1 MKTALRAWLICLLA
15 LATLASAQERHNFIA
30 VNNRVLDDSAGPFY
44 FIAQGNNRD
53 AFALAGALAASLGAS
68 LSFDSAAKRLIFYRD
83 GTTVVLRATADIN
96 QGLVKQPGAL
106 TVNGVSRDSPL
117 AILVGGRSLVA
128 ITPLAEA
135 LGARVTWDSVS
146 RVIFI
151 DDRPPAHV
159 TPTAPRLDRPDIG
172 LHDGFT
178 RVALSLP
185 VGVSYRVAVNA
196 SQLAVTFTGARAEA
210 FSLVPDSPNVR
221 NVRLVSGDDGVTL
234 IIQSAHPLT
243 MAGQGFRVGYLPPDG
258 RRPLGRLFIDFGT
271 ALQGQ
276 PVEALQGSVE
286 APPVPPEAPR
296 QPSSARPPAGIR
308 PVIIVDAGHGGHDG
322 GAQGFVSEKVVVL
335 AISIKVQALL
345 EAAGFEVIMS
355 RAGDYFISLSDRSAL
370 ATPERSLFVSIH
382 VNSAENRAAHGIET
396 WVFGQP
402 LNEAALQQAIRENGG
417 GELGRAL
424 TREALSH
431 VNAISKD
438 LLAQEQL
445 HFSRLLAEMIQSS
458 LIEATGAV
466 DRGVR
471 QSAFYVLRNARIP
484 AVLLELGFVR
494 HPVEGP
500 KLGTESY
507 QTKLAEA
514 IVAGIINFYEQNG
527 AVVQR

>member
-1 MKTALRAWLICLLA
+1 MTTALRVWLTCLLA
-15 LATLASAQERHNFIA
+15 LSALALAQERHNFLA

-53 AFALAGALAASLGAS
+53 AFALAGALATSLGAR
-68 LSFDSAAKRLIFYRD
+68 LSFDSATRRLTFYRD

-96 QGLVKQPGAL
+96 EGLVKQPGAL

-117 AILVGGRSLVA
+117 GILVGGRSFVA

-135 LGARVTWDSVS
+135 LGARVSWDSAS

-151 DDRPPAHV
+151 DDHPAL
-159 TPTAPRLDRPDIG
+159 PTAARLGRPDIG

-185 VGVSYRVAVNA
+185 IGVSYRVAVNA
-196 SQLAVTFTGARAEA
+196 SQLVVTFTGVQAEA

-221 NVRLVSGDDGVTL
+221 NMRLVADGDGVTL

-243 MAGQGFRVGYLPPDG
+243 VAGQGFRVGYLPPDG
-258 RRPLGRLFIDFGT
+258 QRPLGRLFIDFGA

-276 PVEALQGSVE
+276 PVEALQGSVA
-286 APPVPPEAPR
+286 APLVPPEAPR
-296 QPSSARPPAGIR
+296 QPSSARPPAGAR

-322 GAQGFVSEKVVVL
+322 GAQGFVNEKVVVL
-335 AISIKVQALL
+335 ALSLKVQALL

-355 RAGDYFISLSDRSAL
+355 RAGDYFISLPDRSAL

-382 VNSAENRAAHGIET
+382 VNSAENTAAHGIET

-424 TREALSH
+424 TSEALSH

-445 HFSRLLAEMIQSS
+445 HFSRLLAQSVQSS
-458 LIEATGAV
+458 LIAATGAA

-514 IVAGIINFYEQNG
+514 IVEGIINFYEQNG
-527 AVVQR
+527 AMVQR

>member
-1 MKTALRAWLICLLA
+1 VIFIDNQPLA
-15 LATLASAQERHNFIA
+15 PAPPT
-30 VNNRVLDDSAGPFY
+30 
-44 FIAQGNNRD
+44 
-53 AFALAGALAASLGAS
+53 AASLG
-68 LSFDSAAKRLIFYRD
+68 
-83 GTTVVLRATADIN
+83 
-96 QGLVKQPGAL
+96 
-106 TVNGVSRDSPL
+106 
-117 AILVGGRSLVA
+117 
-128 ITPLAEA
+128 
-135 LGARVTWDSVS
+135 
-146 RVIFI
+146 
-151 DDRPPAHV
+151 
-159 TPTAPRLDRPDIG
+159 RPDIG
-172 LHDGFT
+172 RHDGFT

-196 SQLAVTFTGARAEA
+196 SQLVVAFTGVQAEA

-221 NVRLVSGDDGVTL
+221 NLRLVADVDGVTL

-258 RRPLGRLFIDFGT
+258 QRPLGRLFIDFGA

-276 PVEALQGSVE
+276 RVEELQGSV
-286 APPVPPEAPR
+286 AMVGRSLASPEAPR
-296 QPSSARPPAGIR
+296 QPASARPPANTR
-308 PVIIVDAGHGGHDG
+308 PVIIIDAGHGGHDG
-322 GAQGFVSEKVVVL
+322 GAQGFVNEKVVVL
-335 AISIKVQALL
+335 EISLKVQALL

-355 RAGDYFISLSDRSAL
+355 RAGDYFISLPERSTL

-417 GELGRAL
+417 GELGRVL
-424 TREALSH
+424 TSEALAH

-445 HFSRLLAEMIQSS
+445 HFSRLLAEMVQSS
-458 LIEATGAV
+458 LIAATGAV

-471 QSAFYVLRNARIP
+471 QSAFAVLRNARIP

-500 KLGTESY
+500 KLGTASY

-527 AVVQR
+527 AMVQR

>member
-1 MKTALRAWLICLLA
+1 MTAFRLWLICFLA
-15 LATLASAQERHNFIA
+15 LSALAVAQERHNFLA
-30 VNNRVLDDSAGPFY
+30 VNNQILDDSAGPFY

-53 AFALAGALAASLGAS
+53 AFALASALADSLGAR
-68 LSFDSAAKRLIFYRD
+68 LSFDSANKRLTFYRN
-83 GTTVVLRATADIN
+83 GLTVVLRATADIGE
-96 QGLVKQPGAL
+96 GLVKQPGAL

-117 AILVGGRSLVA
+117 GILVGGRSLVA

-135 LGARVTWDSVS
+135 LGARVSWDSVN

-151 DDRPPAHV
+151 DAQPLALASPA
-159 TPTAPRLDRPDIG
+159 AASLGRPDIG

-178 RVALSLP
+178 RVALNLP
-185 VGVSYRVAVNA
+185 VGGAYRIAVSG
-196 SQLAVTFTGARAEA
+196 SQLVVAFTGVQAEA

-221 NVRLVSGDDGVTL
+221 NVRMVSGEDGISLVVQT
-234 IIQSAHPLT
+234 AHPLT
-243 MAGQGFRVGYLPPDG
+243 SAGQGFRVGYLPPDG
-258 RRPLGRLFIDFGT
+258 QRTQGRLFIDFGA
-271 ALQGQ
+271 ALRGQ
-276 PVEALQGSVE
+276 QVAELQGSVA
-286 APPVPPEAPR
+286 APPAPPEPPR
-296 QPSSARPPAGIR
+296 QPSSARPPTNAR
-308 PVIIVDAGHGGHDG
+308 PIIIVDAGHGGHDG
-322 GAQGFVSEKVVVL
+322 GAQGFVNEKVVVL
-335 AISIKVQALL
+335 AISLKVQALL

-355 RAGDYFISLSDRSAL
+355 RAGDYFISLPDRSAL

-424 TREALSH
+424 TSEALSH

-445 HFSRLLAEMIQSS
+445 HFSRLLADSIQSS
-458 LIEATGAV
+458 LIAATRAN

-471 QSAFYVLRNARIP
+471 QSAFAVLRNARIP

-494 HPVEGP
+494 HSVEGR
-500 KLGTESY
+500 KLGTASY
-507 QTKLAEA
+507 QATLAEA
-514 IVAGIINFYEQNG
+514 IVAGIVRFYEQSG
-527 AVVQR
+527 VVVQR